1 MEEGKAQSLTR
12 PIWPLA
18 GCIYPYFMFTCSS
31 LIMGVFY
38 PWAFLCITEMPERS
52 CTPWVTESKVVL
64 CAERWTQNSLLAL
77 ILPGLKDQSS
87 RLGIISKGC
96 FLFSLVRIE
105 TVWKHIL
112 DRGIAPKMLRALL
125 SWAYKESK
133 ENLGLSVLGCTDL
146 DQKLLLTH
154 SSSAKHRS
162 VKGALLVHSQH
173 GHGLDRER
181 MD

>member
-1 MEEGKAQSLTR
+1 MHPLGHRKQDCSVCRKVDTEQPSSPDSAWAQR
-12 PIWPLA
+12 P
-18 GCIYPYFMFTCSS
+18 
-31 LIMGVFY
+31 VFQ
-38 PWAFLCITEMPERS
+38 ARHH
-52 CTPWVTESKVVL
+52 
-64 CAERWTQNSLLAL
+64 
-77 ILPGLKDQSS
+77 
-87 RLGIISKGC
+87 
-96 FLFSLVRIE
+96 LFSLVRIE

-154 SSSAKHRS
+154 SSSAKLHRS

>member
-1 MEEGKAQSLTR
+1 
-12 PIWPLA
+12 
-18 GCIYPYFMFTCSS
+18 
-31 LIMGVFY
+31 
-38 PWAFLCITEMPERS
+38 
-52 CTPWVTESKVVL
+52 
-64 CAERWTQNSLLAL
+64 
-77 ILPGLKDQSS
+77 
-87 RLGIISKGC
+87 
-96 FLFSLVRIE
+96 
-105 TVWKHIL
+105 
-112 DRGIAPKMLRALL
+112 MLRALL